1 MKPTI
6 IYDYETGLP
15 CAIENVKETT
25 SQELKDLL
33 TTSKPLPDISRVG
46 IPEVKPLNK
55 SLIISILLF
64 LPILYIG
71 WMLCWGIV
79 QFITGY

>member
-15 CAIENVKETT
+15 CTVENVKETT
-25 SQELKDLL
+25 GQELKDLL
-33 TTSKPLPDISRVG
+33 IKGKPL
-46 IPEVKPLNK
+46 PEVKPLNK